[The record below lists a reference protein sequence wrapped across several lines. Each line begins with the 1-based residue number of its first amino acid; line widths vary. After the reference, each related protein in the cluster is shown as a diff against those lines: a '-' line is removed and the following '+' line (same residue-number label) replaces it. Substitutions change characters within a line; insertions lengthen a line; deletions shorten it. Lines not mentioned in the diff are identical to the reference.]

1 MSPRSNRFTAL
12 CLAVSLSLLVVPAV
26 VAAGLECAVSATPLA
41 STTEGTLYYA
51 DGWGKRAG
59 ITCGEQYTGNSNSPG
74 EIASYC
80 IGCCADAM
88 GNNPPIDQWNN
99 CISHCNKRAAGTI
112 TSVTEAATGS
122 EAGPMASTGFLFDD
136 KEINCSNNGDCP
148 ESKQW
153 CTHCRDGKSIPE
165 EQWFCAGHDEH
176 LQHEKGCTGVAI
188 E

>member
-1 MSPRSNRFTAL
+1 MSMRLNQLTVL

-26 VAAGLECAVSATPLA
+26 AAAGLDCAVSATPLA
-41 STTEGTLYYA
+41 STVEDALYA

-59 ITCGEQYTGNSNSPG
+59 ITCGEQYTGNSNKPG

-80 IGCCADAM
+80 IGCCADSM

-99 CISHCNKRAAGTI
+99 CISYCNDRAAGTI
-112 TSVTEAATGS
+112 TSATAAATGF
-122 EAGPMASTGFLFDD
+122 ETAPMVSTGLQFVNQ
-136 KEINCSNNGDCP
+136 EINCSNNGDCP

-153 CTHCRDGKSIPE
+153 CTHCRDGNKIPE
-165 EQWFCAGHDEH
+165 EEWFCAGHDEH
-176 LQHEKGCTGVAI
+176 LQHEKGCNGVVVV